1 MSKKFCWSFLPTV
14 SDSKQERVA
23 RKRSR
28 EIDVMLKRTSQLPV
42 VLLLAGN
49 RHSGKST
56 FIKQIRIIS
65 GPEFSQQ
72 ELIDFRQSV
81 YQDVI
86 EGLQALVKEKNKMG
100 IPWENSANEMHEM
113 LMMSV
118 ETWKMNL
125 EPHKFQGFVTAINS
139 LWNDSGIQEA
149 YSKTKEIILFVR
161 YGSVKY
167 FLNNM
172 NRIGQLNYIP
182 CKQDILYARKSCTTS
197 SYFVHRNILIT
208 EGCATRRFDG
218 CHSIPKNILFMAA
231 ASEFDQVMDEPY
243 YTSNGSTSLVESL
256 EFFKVLLGHSLLRK
270 CTTILFLNKTD
281 LLAEKVQTAD
291 IRKNFPEFQG
301 DPHSLEDVQRFLVEC
316 FRERITTVDGSHP
329 FFYHFTTA
337 VDTENIRIAF
347 DSVKETIIQENL
359 KNVKIP

>member
-23 RKRSR
+23 RQRSR
-28 EIDVMLKRTSQLPV
+28 EIDVMLKRTSHAPV
-42 VLLLAGN
+42 VLILAGN
-49 RHSGKST
+49 CHSGKST

-81 YQDVI
+81 YQDII
-86 EGLQALVKEKNKMG
+86 EGLKALVVEKNRMG

-113 LMMSV
+113 LMMSI
-118 ETWKMNL
+118 ETWKFHL
-125 EPHKFQGFVTAINS
+125 EPDKFQGFVTAINS

-149 YSKTKEIILFVR
+149 YSKIKKINLFVG
-161 YGSVKY
+161 YESVKY

-172 NRIGQLNYIP
+172 NRIGQLSYIP
-182 CKQDILYARKSCTTS
+182 CNQDIIYARKSCTARC
-197 SYFVHRNILIT
+197 YFVHHNILIT
-208 EGCATRRFDG
+208 EGCATRKFDC
-218 CHSIPKNILFMAA
+218 CHPKNILFMAA
-231 ASEFDQVMDEPY
+231 SSEFDQVMDEPY

-256 EFFKVLLGHSLLRK
+256 EFFKVLLSNRFLRK
-270 CTTILFLNKTD
+270 CTIILFLNKTD

-291 IRKNFPEFQG
+291 IRKYFPEFQG

-316 FRERITTVDGSHP
+316 FRERITTVDDSRP

-347 DSVKETIIQENL
+347 DSVKEIIIQENL
-359 KNVKIP
+359 KNFKIP